1 MFGYDK
7 CGALTMKRD
16 KKVKCTRIMIE
27 NSALT
32 EEIREEGYKYL
43 GIEQRGEIWQ
53 TQIKKI
59 AAK

>member
-1 MFGYDK
+1 MW
-7 CGALTMKRD
+7 GAD
-16 KKVKCTRIMIE
+16 NEVKCKRIMIE

-32 EEIREEGYKYL
+32 EEIGEEGYKYL

-59 AAK
+59 AAKLYS